1 MSRNTF
7 NVLVLSGVV
16 LSAAS
21 VAHAQPPGATLT
33 IQPAEQRSGLIVVDR
48 STTAVNYRPR
58 QGETKIDFVGTA
70 LLPGAKGTATVSG
83 EKGYMRIDAR
93 FDKLQPPNRFGREY
107 LTYVLWAVTPEGRA
121 KNLGEVQYDDSD
133 ARLTVTTDLQA
144 FGLLVTAEPYFAVT
158 QPSDL
163 VVLENVAR
171 DDTKGRIERVEA
183 KYQAVQ
189 RGTYLMNREP
199 ELKVKPIEP
208 GAPLDLAEARNA
220 LELARLAGADKFASE
235 PFTKATALLAEA
247 EQAREKKKKND
258 VMMAARQAVQTA
270 EEARM
275 MALERREQADLAA
288 QQAASAARER
298 EALERARTEEVTR
311 RQAERIAELEQQQ
324 RRQAELDAQQREAA
338 RTQAEQQARDEQ
350 QRRQQAELEAL
361 QRETAR
367 VQSEQQAR
375 IEQERRE
382 RAEADA
388 RAAQQAADQE
398 RRQAEEAK
406 RSAEAQ
412 ALQARQVADQAER
425 DKEALRQQ
433 LREQLN
439 ALFATRETARGLI
452 VSLSDVLFDTG
463 SANLT
468 AGAREKLA
476 RVAGII
482 ASHPGLNLTVEGH
495 TDNVGTTDFNQGL
508 SEQRAHSVQDY
519 LVRQGVPP
527 ASVGTAGFG
536 ESQPVASNTTAAGRQ
551 QNRRVELIVAGEA
564 IGR

>member
-7 NVLVLSGVV
+7 NVLVLSSVV

-21 VAHAQPPGATLT
+21 VAHGQAPGATLT
-33 IQPAEQRSGLIVVDR
+33 IQPAEPSQLIVINR

-58 QGETKIDFVGTA
+58 QGDTQIDFVGTA

-93 FDKLQPPNRFGREY
+93 FDKLQPPTRFGREY

-133 ARLTVTTDLQA
+133 ARLKVTTDFQA
-144 FGLLVTAEPYFAVT
+144 FALLVTAEPYFAVT
-158 QPSDL
+158 QPSEI

-171 DDTKGRIERVEA
+171 QDTKGRIESVEA
-183 KYQAVQ
+183 RYQALQ

-220 LELARLAGADKFASE
+220 LELARLAEADRFA
-235 PFTKATALLAEA
+235 PDTFAKATALLNEA
-247 EQAREKKKKND
+247 EQARELKKKND

-270 EEARM
+270 EDART
-275 MALERREQADLAA
+275 MALGRREQAQVAA
-288 QQAASAARER
+288 AQAASAARER
-298 EALERARTEEVTR
+298 EALAREREAVDRAKAEELSR
-311 RQAERIAELEQQQ
+311 QQAERIAQLEQDQ
-324 RRQAELDAQQREAA
+324 RRKAELDAQQRDA
-338 RTQAEQQARDEQ
+338 
-350 QRRQQAELEAL
+350 
-361 QRETAR
+361 AR

-375 IEQERRE
+375 VEQERRE

-388 RAAQQAADQE
+388 RAAQQSAEQE
-398 RRQAEEAK
+398 RRQAEDAR
-406 RSAEAQ
+406 RSADAQ
-412 ALQARQVADQAER
+412 TQQARQVADQAER
-425 DKEALRQQ
+425 EKEALRQE
-433 LREQLN
+433 LREQLSV
-439 ALFATRETARGLI
+439 LFETRETARGLI

-482 ASHPGLNLTVEGH
+482 ASHPGLNLSVEGH
-495 TDNVGTTDFNQGL
+495 TDSVGSAEFNQGL
-508 SEQRAHSVQDY
+508 SEQRAHSVHDY
-519 LVRQGVPP
+519 LIRQGVPP
-527 ASVGTAGFG
+527 AAVGTAGFG
-536 ESQPVASNTTAAGRQ
+536 ESQPVASNANAAGRQ
-551 QNRRVELIVAGEA
+551 QNRRVELIVTGAP